1 MGSPARHAAGDATGD
16 AVLAGAVLADAT
28 WRPASGPLARCRPRL
43 AAGLAL
49 PLSLPR
55 PAGLAGRAWG
65 IAWGTG
71 TRAA

>member
-1 MGSPARHAAGDATGD
+1 MGSPARHVAGD

-28 WRPASGPLARCRPRL
+28 WRPASGLLARCRLRL

-71 TRAA
+71 SRAA